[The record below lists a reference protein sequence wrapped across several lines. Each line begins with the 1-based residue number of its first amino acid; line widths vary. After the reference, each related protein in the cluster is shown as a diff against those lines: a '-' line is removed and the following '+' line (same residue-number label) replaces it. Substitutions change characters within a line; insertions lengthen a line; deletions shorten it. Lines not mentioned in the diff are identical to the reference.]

1 MIKYK
6 KFFFSMTM
14 AVIAIT
20 SVVTILQFIYP
31 QILIILRRNPTA
43 LGAGEWWR
51 IITPMLVHADGWGQY
66 VFNIA
71 GITIIGIEVERSYGK
86 IRFLI
91 LYLTGGLIGEI
102 AGYASWDPYGAGA
115 SVGLC
120 GLLGGLFV
128 VMISEKRYLNPIFTM
143 LSLYIVVGLIGFA
156 SERIYV
162 SLGLFIV
169 VAILMA
175 IIMQRTNRAKLLG
188 ILSSWSGLLGGMI
201 LLVFHEIHG
210 AAILGGACTAY
221 ILLLIQGLRGLPNE
235 V

>member
-188 ILSSWSGLLGGMI
+188 IL
-201 LLVFHEIHG
+201 VY
-210 AAILGGACTAY
+210 Y
-221 ILLLIQGLRGLPNE
+221 I
-235 V
+235 